1 MATAGH
7 LGIATPR
14 SDGGPSE
21 LSINP
26 DDVSFGSQEA
36 SFKSPSKLNKEN
48 QPPHQ
53 PTQGHQTFL
62 NRLHKPTGATPL
74 SELKNTNNYHPNP
87 RPPVPGGKQEFTPLL
102 KSVTKSQF
110 MKNALANQTPSRGRM
125 GLKSNLPEMVMEEG
139 ASVMVEG
146 ETGIESS
153 IANLQQSEEKLADM
167 SSVST
172 SFQKLPSRSP
182 GSNDGA
188 ALLTLREQEKVY
200 EPVGLETDNRS
211 LMK

>member
-1 MATAGH
+1 MATVGH

-36 SFKSPSKLNKEN
+36 SFKSPSKLNNEN
-48 QPPHQ
+48 QAPRQ
-53 PTQGHQTFL
+53 PTQGPRTFL

-74 SELKNTNNYHPNP
+74 SELKNATNNYPIH
-87 RPPVPGGKQEFTPLL
+87 RPTAPGAKQEFTPLL

-110 MKNALANQTPSRGRM
+110 MKNALADQTPSRGRM
-125 GLKSNLPEMVMEEG
+125 GGKSNLPEMMEEEG

-153 IANLQQSEEKLADM
+153 TANLQQNEEKLADI

-188 ALLTLREQEKVY
+188 ALLTLREQEKVH
-200 EPVGLETDNRS
+200 EPPRLGVDNRS
-211 LMK
+211 LTK